1 MRLSELIVYHAWG
14 SPNLELSSST
24 FQCCPIFPGEENKK
38 VTKILHIWMK
48 LCASKYLLKNSS
60 VYIYENFSGP
70 FEHYMIKKNWLHPNR
85 LIHHESWVFSC
96 EIQSTF
102 SLELNPAE
110 EHMQIVDIK
119 IYDRRYWSR
128 PYSSCSKFVGNL
140 TLEILFVKFL
150 HFAFIWWQLW
160 SNQTD
165 ICT

>member
-1 MRLSELIVYHAWG
+1 MLPNIPRGGKQKSHKNLTYLDEIMRFKI
-14 SPNLELSSST
+14 P
-24 FQCCPIFPGEENKK
+24 FKK
-38 VTKILHIWMK
+38 L
-48 LCASKYLLKNSS
+48 LCVHLR
-60 VYIYENFSGP
+60 EFFRP
-70 FEHYMIKKNWLHPNR
+70 FRTLYDKKNWLHPNR